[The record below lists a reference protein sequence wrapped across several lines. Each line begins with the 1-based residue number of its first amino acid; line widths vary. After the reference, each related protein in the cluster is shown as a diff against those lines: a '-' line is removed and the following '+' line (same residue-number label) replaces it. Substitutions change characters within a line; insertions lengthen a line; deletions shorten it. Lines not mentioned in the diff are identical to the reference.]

1 MASCFPN
8 NQGQEQQEGSNV
20 STEQNNDESLRA
32 HIVKL
37 LNGGDAHLY
46 FDDLNDGF
54 PIERCGEKT
63 HGLPYTA
70 WQVLEHLRIA
80 QWDIIEFARDPDY
93 VSPSFPEG
101 YWPKEVGNPKLWELS
116 LEKIREDLN
125 QIVSMVSDTTN
136 DLLAPFPHGTGQTLL
151 RQALLI
157 VDHNSYHLGSLALMK
172 RLLQ

>member
-1 MASCFPN
+1 MAACFPN
-8 NQGQEQQEGSNV
+8 NHWQEQQEGSNV
-20 STEQNNDESLRA
+20 TTEQNNDRSVRA
-32 HIVKL
+32 HVVKL
-37 LNGGDAHLY
+37 LKGGDAHFY
-46 FDDLNDGF
+46 FDDLNEGF
-54 PIERCGEKT
+54 PIERCGEKI

-80 QWDIIEFARDPDY
+80 QWDIIEFARDPHY

-101 YWPKEVGNPKLWELS
+101 YWPEEDGNPKLWEAS
-116 LEKIREDLN
+116 LTKIRGDLN
-125 QIVSMVSDTTN
+125 QIVSMVSDTAN
-136 DLLAPFPHGTGQTLL
+136 DLFAPFPHGTGQTLL

>member
-1 MASCFPN
+1 
-8 NQGQEQQEGSNV
+8 V
-20 STEQNNDESLRA
+20 TTEQNNDRSLRA
-32 HIVKL
+32 HVVKL
-37 LNGGDAHLY
+37 LKGGDAHLY

-54 PIERCGEKT
+54 PIERCGEKI

-101 YWPKEVGNPKLWELS
+101 YWPQENGNPKLWEAS
-116 LEKIREDLN
+116 LAKIREDLN
-125 QIVSMVSDTTN
+125 QIVMMVSDTAN
-136 DLLAPFPHGTGQTLL
+136 NLLAPFPHGTGQTLL

-172 RLLQ
+172 RLLQVSDK